1 MNCSPRGFAVTNAFK
16 SDLSQRIAVLGAA
29 IDIGASQRGTLM
41 GPAALRTAGLLT
53 LLDGLGLEVEDHGDI
68 SIIDVAEP
76 ADAPPDNAKHY
87 REIQRWTRA
96 LSSRSYELARS
107 GALPIFLG

>member
-1 MNCSPRGFAVTNAFK
+1 VIDVFK
-16 SDLSQRIAVLGAA
+16 SDLPRRIAVLGAA

-68 SIIDVAEP
+68 SISDVAEP
-76 ADAPPDNAKHY
+76 ADAPPGNAKHY

-107 GALPIFLG
+107 GALPIFLGGDHT

>member
-1 MNCSPRGFAVTNAFK
+1 VVDASKPNPAKT
-16 SDLSQRIAVLGAA
+16 IALLGAP

-53 LLDGLGLEVEDHGDI
+53 LLDGLGLKCKTTAI
-68 SIIDVAEP
+68 SRSARLAELD
-76 ADAPPDNAKHY
+76 DAPPGNARHY

-96 LSSRSYELARS
+96 LRSASL
-107 GALPIFLG
+107 